1 MTVYRYPLQPVVP
14 DRRGNIENPSTVAT
28 DYLMIHRHR
37 LNYEDGKAGNNFY
50 SRKTPGNRQK
60 VIYDDDVVY
69 IAMPPN
75 IQTAYGPSY
84 KRMDI
89 GVSGIAATQM
99 LDSGDDMGD
108 LSKSL
113 EGAARAAVG
122 EFSTSAVVGLA
133 NQMNQFLGLSGQID
147 LNTITQLRE
156 GRIFNPFSEQIF
168 AGMSFRTHNFAFK
181 FFIRNQKEAS
191 HVYRIIRYLKQG
203 ALPDIQDGKF
213 SEQLINKN
221 EKFGQSNFGGD
232 RGGEGR
238 SDIKREEEN
247 VFDTDYFKNF
257 QDGYANDD
265 RFFKVPD
272 RFDLRFTRV
281 RTDNKKSPKR
291 LLKGKYNNP
300 EDVDEN
306 RKDLH
311 FKIYPSVCT
320 GLQVNYTPDNQYLAR
335 KRPDTDS
342 IDVPAVVVSA
352 SFTETRLLTTRD
364 AKVGY

>member
-1 MTVYRYPLQPVVP
+1 MTVFRYPLQPVVP
-14 DRRGNIENPSTVAT
+14 DRRGNIENPGTVAT

-60 VIYDDDVVY
+60 VDYNKDVVY

-75 IQTAYGPSY
+75 IQTSYGPSY

-89 GVSGIAATQM
+89 GVSGVTATQL
-99 LDSGDDMGD
+99 LDSGSDMSD
-108 LSKSL
+108 LVKKL
-113 EGAARAAVG
+113 EGAAKAALP
-122 EFSTSAVVGLA
+122 EFGTSAALQLVNGF
-133 NQMNQFLGLSGQID
+133 NQFLGLQGQLD
-147 LNTITQLRE
+147 LNTINQLRE

-168 AGMSFRTHNFAFK
+168 QGMSFRTHNFAFK
-181 FFIRNQKEAS
+181 FFIRNRREAS

-203 ALPDIQDGKF
+203 ALPDIEGGEF
-213 SEQLINKN
+213 SEKLINKN
-221 EKFGQSNFGGD
+221 DEFDFPKQK
-232 RGGEGR
+232 GEDVER
-238 SDIKREEEN
+238 DEEN
-247 VFDTDYFKNF
+247 VFKTDYFENF

-265 RFFKVPD
+265 RYFKVPD

-281 RTDNKKSPKR
+281 RTDNNRSPKR

-300 EDVDEN
+300 EDVDKD

-311 FKIYPSVCT
+311 FKMYPSVCT
-320 GLQVNYTPDNQYLAR
+320 GIQVNYTPDNQYLAR
-335 KRPDTDS
+335 KRPETDS
-342 IDVPAVVVSA
+342 VDVPAVVVSA
-352 SFTETRLLTTRD
+352 SFTETRLLTKRD